1 MEKFDLI
8 GQLHRAA
15 QERGWAFCPGDVF
28 YQNIETTEQSMA
40 SGQLVLTAEFNAFPI
55 FVNGRNPEIEY
66 RGSIMLGRKVDE
78 DGTNASLDEDF
89 MDKYQRRLLELMQ
102 LLAVFLGS
110 FECENDLSILSSEF
124 ILSLNRFDTNIDFVG
139 GNITIKQ

>member
-1 MEKFDLI
+1 
-8 GQLHRAA
+8 
-15 QERGWAFCPGDVF
+15 
-28 YQNIETTEQSMA
+28 MA